1 MDSGQYYAWWQREDL
16 CYRDGQLYFAGR
28 AVGQLAAQFGSRSFV
43 YSFPRVR
50 ENMNRLHQALEEAQL
65 AGGYS
70 LLYAMKANRF
80 VPLLTRLQETG
91 LCGIDAC
98 SPNEVELAVSCGFS
112 PGDISFTAG
121 NLSRADYEQLA
132 RYEGLFMDCDSLHAI
147 RSWAKYKPG
156 SKIGIR
162 INPAAGVSRAANS
175 ALQYAGK
182 NVTKFGI
189 YQEQFDE
196 ALATA
201 ADCGLTVAKIHFHT
215 GCGYLTPQ
223 LNQLDEVI
231 QRCMWF
237 IKRCDRLEKV
247 NIGGGLGVP
256 HNVSDQALDLH
267 QWAAI
272 LKKHFSD
279 TGLHLEV
286 EPGEYLLKDAGI
298 LMLEKTL
305 TEKKKDTYFLGLD
318 AGFNLAPEPAYYQLP
333 LQPVPLSLGDERFSP
348 MRVVGNIN
356 EAIDVWYDESWMP
369 NMEGQEYV
377 ALINAGAYSSSMAS
391 NHCMRGQFKEF
402 LLT

>member
-1 MDSGQYYAWWQREDL
+1 MDSRQYYAWWQREDL
-16 CYRDGQLYFAGR
+16 CYQGGQLHFAGR
-28 AVGQLAAQFGSRSFV
+28 AVRQLAAQFGSRSFV
-43 YSFPRVR
+43 YSFARVR
-50 ENMNRLHQALEEAQL
+50 QNLDRLHQALAEAELQ
-65 AGGYS
+65 AGFTV
-70 LLYAMKANRF
+70 LYAMKANRF

-91 LCGIDAC
+91 RCGIDAC
-98 SPNEVELAVSCGFS
+98 SPNEVELAVSCGFAPS
-112 PGDISFTAG
+112 DISFTAG

-147 RSWAKYKPG
+147 RTWGQYKPG
-156 SKIGIR
+156 AKIGIR
-162 INPAAGVSRAANS
+162 INPAAGVSREANS

-182 NVTKFGI
+182 TVTKFGI

-201 ADCGLTVAKIHFHT
+201 TDCGLTVTKIHFHT

-231 QRCMWF
+231 ERCMWF
-237 IKRCDRLEKV
+237 IKRCDKLEKV
-247 NIGGGLGVP
+247 NMGGGLGVP
-256 HNVSDQALDLH
+256 HNVFDQPLDLT
-267 QWAAI
+267 QWAAV
-272 LKKHFSD
+272 LKKHFSK

-298 LMLEKTL
+298 LLLEKTMV
-305 TEKKKDTYFLGLD
+305 EKKKDIVFLGLD

-333 LQPVPLSLGDERFSP
+333 LQPVPLDQKDEVFSP

-356 EAIDVWYDESWMP
+356 EAIDVWYDQSWMP
-369 NMEGQEYV
+369 DMDGQEYL

-402 LLT
+402 LLP

>member
-1 MDSGQYYAWWQREDL
+1 MDSRQYYAWWQREDL
-16 CYRDGQLYFAGR
+16 CYQGGQLHFAGR
-28 AVGQLAAQFGSRSFV
+28 AVKQLAAQFGSRSFV
-43 YSFPRVR
+43 YSFARVR
-50 ENMNRLHQALEEAQL
+50 QNLDRLHQALAEAELQ
-65 AGGYS
+65 AGFTV
-70 LLYAMKANRF
+70 LYAMKANRF

-91 LCGIDAC
+91 RCGIDAC
-98 SPNEVELAVSCGFS
+98 SPNEVELAVSCDFS
-112 PGDISFTAG
+112 PSDISFTAG

-147 RSWAKYKPG
+147 RTWAQYKPG
-156 SKIGIR
+156 AKIGIR
-162 INPAAGVSRAANS
+162 INPAAGVSREANS

-182 NVTKFGI
+182 TVTKFGI

-196 ALATA
+196 ALTTV
-201 ADCGLTVAKIHFHT
+201 ADCGLTVTKIHFHT

-231 QRCMWF
+231 ERCMWF
-237 IKRCDRLEKV
+237 IKRCDKLEKV
-247 NIGGGLGVP
+247 NMGGGLGVP
-256 HNVSDQALDLH
+256 HNVFDQPLDLT
-267 QWAAI
+267 QWAAV
-272 LKKHFSD
+272 LKKHFSK

-298 LMLEKTL
+298 LLLEKTMV
-305 TEKKKDTYFLGLD
+305 EQKKDIVFLGLD

-333 LQPVPLSLGDERFSP
+333 LQPVPLDLRDEVFSP

-356 EAIDVWYDESWMP
+356 EAIDVWYDQSWMP
-369 NMEGQEYV
+369 DMDGQEYL

-402 LLT
+402 LLP